1 MIETLP
7 DLSEFPQMP
16 SYEAEWAPVYLE
28 PIIKS
33 GERLT
38 IAVVARSGN
47 DVSGCLAISEK
58 ALKCLY
64 GEQASGMRR
73 MMTVALEQAI
83 EHARH
88 SFDGE
93 FRSSIQGVKLG
104 RLRQG
109 LGTNMRHILQQACSL
124 SASLSSVHADL
135 LEMEPEED
143 AITIEHNLSQLRS
156 DIQAKVLDALP
167 YTRSRFNI
175 PLNQHLVEGARGN
188 LFFAGNKVAANVARI
203 KPSRQISRHV
213 DGAKSR
219 LWDLHQL
226 KHKAHDMPQTH
237 FTLLIWTP
245 TSLDKYD
252 AALVADY
259 EEHLDDIQRQSQQ
272 DDIEPRV
279 FYGAEEA
286 AAELI
291 RIERSAA

>member
-1 MIETLP
+1 MIDTLP
-7 DLSEFPQMP
+7 DLSRFPRIP
-16 SYEAEWAPVYLE
+16 DYEATWAPVYLE

-33 GERLT
+33 GERIT
-38 IAVVARSGN
+38 IAVVARSGS

-64 GEQASGMRR
+64 GEQAGGMRR
-73 MMTVALEQAI
+73 MMSVALEQALV
-83 EHARH
+83 HARH

-135 LEMEPEED
+135 LEVEPEED
-143 AITIEHNLSQLRS
+143 AISVEHNLSQLRS
-156 DIQAKVLDALP
+156 DIQAQVLAALP

-175 PLNQHLVEGARGN
+175 PLNQHLEGSRGN
-188 LFFAGNKVAANVARI
+188 LFFAGKKVAANVARI

-219 LWDLHQL
+219 LWDLHHL

-245 TSLDKYD
+245 VSLDKY
-252 AALVADY
+252 AAELVADY
-259 EEHLDDIQRQSQQ
+259 EEHLDDIQRQSRQ
-272 DDIEPRV
+272 DDIEPKI

-291 RIERSAA
+291 RIESAA